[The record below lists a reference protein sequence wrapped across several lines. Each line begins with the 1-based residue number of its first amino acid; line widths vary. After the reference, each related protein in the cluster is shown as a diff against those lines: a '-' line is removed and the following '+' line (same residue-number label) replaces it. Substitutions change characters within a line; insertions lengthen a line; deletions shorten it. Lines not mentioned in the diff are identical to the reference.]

1 MMKMKKH
8 TFATLLL
15 AGWGALSLQA
25 QESVYSLDELY
36 RLANEN
42 NRSIR
47 VYRSAQA
54 VADEALASAKAQ
66 RLPDIDAQL
75 ALSYNGRGILTDRD
89 FSNLMNVYIPEFG
102 NNFTLK
108 VSQVLYSGGA
118 LSNAVR
124 LGKLGQEMAV
134 LDAQKNRQEVR
145 FMITGEYLDLYQA
158 LNRKAIL
165 QQNIDLAKRVLQ
177 NMRSRYEQGTAL
189 KNDITRYELQ
199 LESFLLQHAK
209 VCDGYSILNHNLCT
223 DVGLPEGV
231 RILPDSTLLAMET
244 AQLGEPYWQQVASE
258 GNLGLQQAALAKQMS
273 ERQVGLAHA
282 ASLPH
287 LSLFAEDYFNGPITV
302 EVPPLNKNLNY
313 WYVGLGIQYNLAS
326 IFRNK
331 HEIRK
336 AKYNLERSA
345 ESLELAKEQVN
356 KGVQAA
362 YTNYLTAF
370 TELRTQQKS
379 VELATENYR
388 IIENRYGNGLAL
400 ITELLD
406 ASSLKLSA
414 DLKLVDAQ
422 IDLIYKLFVLKYM
435 GHRL

>member
-1 MMKMKKH
+1 
-8 TFATLLL
+8 
-15 AGWGALSLQA
+15 
-25 QESVYSLDELY
+25 
-36 RLANEN
+36 
-42 NRSIR
+42 
-47 VYRSAQA
+47 
-54 VADEALASAKAQ
+54 
-66 RLPDIDAQL
+66 
-75 ALSYNGRGILTDRD
+75 
-89 FSNLMNVYIPEFG
+89 
-102 NNFTLK
+102 
-108 VSQVLYSGGA
+108 
-118 LSNAVR
+118 
-124 LGKLGQEMAV
+124 
-134 LDAQKNRQEVR
+134 
-145 FMITGEYLDLYQA
+145 
-158 LNRKAIL
+158 
-165 QQNIDLAKRVLQ
+165 
-177 NMRSRYEQGTAL
+177 
-189 KNDITRYELQ
+189 
-199 LESFLLQHAK
+199 
-209 VCDGYSILNHNLCT
+209 
-223 DVGLPEGV
+223 
-231 RILPDSTLLAMET
+231 
-244 AQLGEPYWQQVASE
+244 
-258 GNLGLQQAALAKQMS
+258 
-273 ERQVGLAHA
+273 
-282 ASLPH
+282 
-287 LSLFAEDYFNGPITV
+287 V